1 MKQFLSD
8 TAAFQT
14 EQRIGIT
21 LQALQQL
28 ARYLSGVPGRKNVIW
43 FSGSFPISI
52 FPDSDVPDPFNIA
65 TTFQDDIRK
74 TADILTASQAAL
86 YPIGAEGL
94 VPDTAFEANGKEMGR
109 IDRHWPRGIKSS
121 SCKPVK
127 SLAM

>member
-14 EQRIGIT
+14 EQRIGTT
-21 LQALQQL
+21 LQALPQL

-65 TTFQDDIRK
+65 TTFQDDSR
-74 TADILTASQAAL
+74 
-86 YPIGAEGL
+86 
-94 VPDTAFEANGKEMGR
+94 
-109 IDRHWPRGIKSS
+109 
-121 SCKPVK
+121 
-127 SLAM
+127 